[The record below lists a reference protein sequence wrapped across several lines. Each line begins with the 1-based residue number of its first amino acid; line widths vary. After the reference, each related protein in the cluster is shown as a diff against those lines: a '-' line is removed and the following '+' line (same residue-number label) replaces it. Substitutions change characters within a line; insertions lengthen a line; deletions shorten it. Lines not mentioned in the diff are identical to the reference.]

1 MKNLSFLF
9 LVLSLVSTANAAIDK
24 ADWTLKSGTLSY
36 HVHFPVK
43 NVLGTSQSAKGKGHC
58 DDKGCEFLVA
68 APVKSFDS
76 GDGNRDNHMMEVTK
90 GAVNPMVMVKV
101 QFPKS
106 SDLKAIVAKAEVT
119 FAGQTHTYSD
129 IKITGS
135 QNGNVTNVKGTVP
148 MVLSHFNVERPSL
161 LTVKIADEVP
171 IDFDLNWE

>member
-1 MKNLSFLF
+1 MKQLCFAL
-9 LVLSLVSTANAAIDK
+9 LILSLFSTAHAAIDK
-24 ADWTLKSGTLSY
+24 ADWTLKSGTLNY
-36 HVHFPVK
+36 HVHFAVK

-58 DDKGCEFLVA
+58 DDKVCEFLVA

-76 GDGNRDNHMMEVTK
+76 GDGNRDNHMIEVTK
-90 GAVNPMVMVKV
+90 GALNPMVIVKV

-106 SDLKAIVAKAEVT
+106 SDLKAIVAKADVT

-129 IKITGS
+129 IKILGS
-135 QNGNVTNVKGTVP
+135 QSGNITNVKGTIP